1 MPLKAAN
8 DNHPRPDGFD
18 AALERQ
24 MPVLRR
30 YALRLT
36 RDEDRAEDLN
46 QDALANILQRANK
59 CRMETFKTWANLTL
73 FGTFTK
79 GAKLRRAQKRTAD
92 VVSMT
97 AFDELPNGM
106 QATQHE
112 SAELAEVVG
121 KLEGREGVMVMRAA
135 MGETLE
141 EIGRDYG
148 IGKERVRQLIERER
162 KRLVALMEVG

>member
-1 MPLKAAN
+1 MPLNAAN

-36 RDEDRAEDLN
+36 RDEDRAEDLI
-46 QDALANILQRANK
+46 QDALANILQRAHK
-59 CRMETFKTWANLTL
+59 CRMKTFKTWANLTL

-92 VVSMT
+92 VVSMS

-106 QATQHE
+106 QATQQE

-141 EIGRDYG
+141 DIGHDYG

-162 KRLVALMEVG
+162 KRLVALMEAA